1 MLDHYALHARDLPW
15 RHTHDAYAI
24 LVSEIMLQQTQV
36 VRVVPKYQSFLAAF
50 PTLSALAGAPTT
62 EVLSAWQGL
71 GYNRRALALQ
81 RSSAIIE
88 TDFGGVIPCSVA
100 ELRKLPG
107 IGDAT
112 AAAVCVYAYDQ
123 PLPFI
128 ETNIRSAFIHFF
140 FQECTSV
147 SDAELLP
154 LVELA
159 LDTQNPRDW
168 YYALM
173 DYGAW
178 IKSAGPNPGRRS
190 RHHARQSRFA
200 GSRREARGAILRT
213 LLEAGPQGITLDML
227 TDGPPSRNR
236 EESELKSIL
245 DELAEEG
252 FLRHEGSNYRV
263 A

>member
-1 MLDHYALHARDLPW
+1 MLDHYAQHSRDLPW

-24 LVSEIMLQQTQV
+24 LVSEVMLQQTQV
-36 VRVVPKYQSFLAAF
+36 VRVVPKYQSFVAAF
-50 PTLSALAGAPTT
+50 PTLGALAAAPTS

-81 RSSAIIE
+81 RSCQIIE
-88 TDFGGVIPCSVA
+88 TDHGGVVPGSVA
-100 ELRKLPG
+100 KLRELPG
-107 IGDAT
+107 IGTAT
-112 AAAVCVYAYDQ
+112 AAAVCVYAYDR

-154 LVELA
+154 LVVLA
-159 LDTQNPRDW
+159 LDTENPRDW

-178 IKSAGPNPGRRS
+178 IKTAGPNPSRRS
-190 RHHARQSRFA
+190 RHHAAQSPFA
-200 GSRREARGAILRT
+200 GSRREARGAILRA
-213 LLEAGPQGITLDML
+213 LLEAGPRGIVLDAL
-227 TDGPPSRNR
+227 RAGPRLRDR
-236 EESELKSIL
+236 EESEVKSIL
-245 DELAEEG
+245 DQLADEG
-252 FLRHEGSNYRV
+252 FLLQEGQNYRI